1 MSSSPVV
8 FFFGV
13 PGPMP
18 RTYNSRHPL
27 LKDRLLSVL
36 FVLIEHAPVL
46 SEQSVPSFPF
56 VYLFVWFTFQ
66 DVEARSTQPVQDSV
80 GGYRQPE
87 FEIDGLDE
95 DSSSGLDEI
104 SSRLF
109 AEARPV
115 LGYGQSDVDDESQP
129 GAPVFVAFQ
138 PILQL
143 LFPKRCSDPTGSH
156 GKFFWVLWGWQIH
169 HGSRLEYSYRC
180 RVRSIPP

>member
-1 MSSSPVV
+1 MMVECAETVSKGTTRLPGDTSFVKSPVRNFEVEELALSMSSSPVV

-36 FVLIEHAPVL
+36 F
-46 SEQSVPSFPF
+46 
-56 VYLFVWFTFQ
+56 

-143 LFPKRCSDPTGSH
+143 LFPKRCSDPTSSH
-156 GKFFWVLWGWQIH
+156 GAHVIPK
-169 HGSRLEYSYRC
+169 RC
-180 RVRSIPP
+180 